1 MTTAQDVIA
10 VARNEVGFIE
20 SGGPDGH
27 SGNITKYWAELD
39 PALEGESWCAAFVSW
54 VFKHA
59 GFPLPAMDRPYGYM
73 NCLSAVHYAQAHGLF
88 DASGHYEPGDI
99 ILFGPGGGQHTGI
112 VVSDDGAN
120 IHTIEG
126 NTVPDGASGSQW
138 NGGGVYEK
146 VRAHGPWVF
155 GVMKTSRLLAA
166 STPVAT
172 PSTPPAPATPAA
184 PPASAIPGPFIQP
197 SPAPQKG
204 LVVNVIDLTHASS
217 AHPVTGPGVRP
228 MQRLLGVRD
237 DGSAGDITRAA
248 LGAAQVRI
256 FGHADYGFGPE
267 TASMLLAG
275 K

>member
-1 MTTAQDVIA
+1 LTTAQDVIA
-10 VARNEVGFIE
+10 VAGNEVGYIE
-20 SGGPDGH
+20 SGGADGH

-39 PALEGESWCAAFVSW
+39 PALEGQSWCASFVSW

-59 GFPLPAMDRPYGYM
+59 GFPLPAMDRPYGYV

-99 ILFGPGGGQHTGI
+99 ILYGLGGGQHTGI
-112 VVSDDGAN
+112 VVSDDGVN

-126 NTVPDGASGSQW
+126 NTTPDGGLGSQS
-138 NGGGVYEK
+138 NGGGVYRR
-146 VRAHGPWVF
+146 VRSHGPWVF

-166 STPVAT
+166 STPV
-172 PSTPPAPATPAA
+172 PAPHPA
-184 PPASAIPGPFIQP
+184 PPG
-197 SPAPQKG
+197 SPAPQPQKG

-228 MQRLLGVRD
+228 MQRLLGVTP
-237 DGSAGDITRAA
+237 DGAAGDATRAA
-248 LGAAQVRI
+248 LAAAQERI
-256 FGHADYGFGPE
+256 FGASGVDYGFGPQ
-267 TASMLLAG
+267 TASMILAG